1 MLKLP
6 LCLFTDYHED
16 GSLHLLLK
24 LIFEFEM
31 KYESMGVGVGMG
43 MGMISSIKSELSK
56 TGDSAGEEKVKLF
69 IDLVKEM
76 ETKLI
81 EVS

>member
-1 MLKLP
+1 
-6 LCLFTDYHED
+6 
-16 GSLHLLLK
+16 
-24 LIFEFEM
+24 M